1 VTRKSCFLEA
11 LQLPLSDPIID
22 VRGVAVAVTKCAQS
36 VSHHSHAAHRV
47 TSCGVRTLLC
57 RYPVYSMEIGQDGL
71 IQFVFPVIKFFD
83 SKVCPPECN
92 DQLAAHDSDKVL
104 KFITDSSSRRPT

>member
-1 VTRKSCFLEA
+1 MR
-11 LQLPLSDPIID
+11 
-22 VRGVAVAVTKCAQS
+22 
-36 VSHHSHAAHRV
+36 AAHRV

-83 SKVCPPECN
+83 SKVCPGLSALISSLRITDC
-92 DQLAAHDSDKVL
+92 DKFL
-104 KFITDSSSRRPT
+104 NFITDSSSRRPT